1 MEIKVNE
8 TPVRTS
14 RNFRINNIKLENI
27 NIPEERVEL
36 KNVSVISEDVL
47 GREDVTKIPLTF
59 GNGSFLENNVEK
71 YANNTLKIVT
81 TKNKKDVKIIYTL
94 DSENKTLINNLEIIA
109 KILQVWLM
117 QSRFQKTV
125 ENVHIDR

>member
-27 NIPEERVEL
+27 NIPEERVEF
-36 KNVSVISEDVL
+36 KNVNVISEDVL
-47 GREDVTKIPLTF
+47 VSEDVTKIPLTF
-59 GNGSFLENNVEK
+59 GNGSFLENNVEN

-81 TKNKKDVKIIYTL
+81 NKNKKDVKIIYTL
-94 DSENKTLINNLEIIA
+94 DSENKTLINNLEIC
-109 KILQVWLM
+109 L
-117 QSRFQKTV
+117 
-125 ENVHIDR
+125 H